1 MTVIPDDVKRIFSV
15 ALLLLLPSSIRAE
28 SAEEIRAAYES
39 MRRDGFIKVHEDYLT
54 KLKAIQKTLLTSQ
67 QLEAA
72 NAIQPEIEQVGSRVE
87 LFKKGENPTVPGLIP
102 SSEDSGAQSTDS
114 PAVIR
119 SEETKELHGEFI
131 DRLRRGVSTIN
142 ELYLDKSTEAQKVR
156 MAEAD
161 LTGANA
167 FEALKSELKGELDA
181 IAGKST
187 GPVAGLAARPGK
199 GEDLLSEQFRKR
211 WIEVSGNWEFKSGSL
226 VGAGK
231 SQINYTTKIRAPF
244 VLTYDFVVKN
254 GMRPRVYVGKNLKIA
269 NEGYK
274 NQIGLYPLAGKEEP
288 VPYELGKKYSVKFV
302 ANRRFLELYLDDQ
315 LIAKRDTGL
324 EEEIEYLGFLGG
336 DDFSPSTTEF
346 FNIRLE

>member
-1 MTVIPDDVKRIFSV
+1 MTVTPDDVKRIFSV
-15 ALLLLLPSSIRAE
+15 ALLLLLPSSMKAE
-28 SAEEIRAAYES
+28 SAEEIRAAYET

-67 QLEAA
+67 QLDAA

-87 LFKKGENPTVPGLIP
+87 LFKKGEDPTVPGLIP
-102 SSEDSGAQSTDS
+102 SSEDTKTPSTEA
-114 PAVIR
+114 PALVR
-119 SEETKELHGEFI
+119 SEEIKKLHGEFI
-131 DRLRRGVSTIN
+131 ERLRRGVSTIN
-142 ELYLDKSTEAQKVR
+142 ELYFDKSAEAQKIR

-167 FEALKSELKGELDA
+167 FEALKSELKAELDA

-187 GPVAGLAARPGK
+187 APVAGSAGEPGK
-199 GEDLLSEQFRKR
+199 GEDLLSEQVRKR

-244 VLTYDFVVKN
+244 VLTFDFVVQN
-254 GMRPRVYVGKNLKIA
+254 GMRPRVYVGKKLKIA